1 MCVTCVIK
9 LSPSAKQWVEN
20 KGKGKVRPKGQV
32 HKKTEKFGRLHQQ
45 KNEFSKWISWLP
57 VRHLNHYA
65 TTSKKRGSRVIETKH
80 DNSFCLRQNRRG
92 QSQVKEDLT
101 SSSQGQ
107 IRRLRKRHEIQG
119 VGGYLLFALV
129 LATSIYITKI
139 IKIRH
144 IKMFYIMRIVL

>member
-92 QSQVKEDLT
+92 QSQVKEET
-101 SSSQGQ
+101 RNPRC
-107 IRRLRKRHEIQG
+107 RRLFTFCSCSCNQYIYYQNNKNQT
-119 VGGYLLFALV
+119 YKNV
-129 LATSIYITKI
+129 LYNAYCAMSLT
-139 IKIRH
+139 IK
-144 IKMFYIMRIVL
+144 VSV